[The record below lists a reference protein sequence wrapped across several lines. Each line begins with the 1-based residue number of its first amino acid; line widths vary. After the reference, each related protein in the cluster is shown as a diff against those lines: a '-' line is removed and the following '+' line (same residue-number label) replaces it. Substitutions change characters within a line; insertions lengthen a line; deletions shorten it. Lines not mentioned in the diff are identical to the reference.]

1 MNRNQRQA
9 PFVNVGSSFLLVVF
23 LLLCLVTLATLSF
36 SSAQSDKNFSQ
47 RLADRKT
54 EYYAAANHA
63 EKILGQIDGVL
74 AHAASSGQPG
84 KSLKELD
91 FDQID
96 SNNAEIHYDP
106 QKATIS
112 YQVPINEKQA
122 LDVALTVTN
131 PEDAPETG
139 YYRIEKWQTIN
150 TQKWET
156 DDTLQLM
163 PIP

>member
-1 MNRNQRQA
+1 MDKNQRQA

-36 SSAQSDKNFSQ
+36 ASAQSDRNFSQ

-54 EYYAAANHA
+54 EYYAASNRA
-63 EKILGQIDGVL
+63 EEILGQIDGVL
-74 AHAASSGQPG
+74 AHIASSDNPG
-84 KSLKELD
+84 EGLKKLD
-91 FDQID
+91 FDSID
-96 SNNAEIHYDP
+96 AEIDYNL
-106 QKATIS
+106 QEAAIS

-122 LDVALTVTN
+122 LDVALTVTDLKN
-131 PEDAPETG
+131 APETG
-139 YYRIEKWQTIN
+139 YYQIEKWQTIN